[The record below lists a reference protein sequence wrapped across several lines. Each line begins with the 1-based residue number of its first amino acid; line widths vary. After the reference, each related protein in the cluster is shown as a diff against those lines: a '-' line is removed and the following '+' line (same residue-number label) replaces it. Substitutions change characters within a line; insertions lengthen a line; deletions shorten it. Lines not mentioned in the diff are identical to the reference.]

1 MIITWRDAPP
11 VAFALSP
18 VKRRANNVSRVG
30 NFIFG
35 AVAWRLLVFQRRIC
49 ERCLRMSLKV

>member
-1 MIITWRDAPP
+1 M
-11 VAFALSP
+11 AFALSP

-35 AVAWRLLVFQRRIC
+35 TC
-49 ERCLRMSLKV
+49 CLEIVGV

>member
-1 MIITWRDAPP
+1 MIITWRDPPPP
-11 VAFALSP
+11 VVFALSP

-35 AVAWRLLVFQRRIC
+35 AFAWRLSVF
-49 ERCLRMSLKV
+49 K

>member
-1 MIITWRDAPP
+1 M
-11 VAFALSP
+11 AFALSP

-35 AVAWRLLVFQRRIC
+35 TVAWRLLVFKRRIC
-49 ERCLRMSLKV
+49 ESCMRMSLKV